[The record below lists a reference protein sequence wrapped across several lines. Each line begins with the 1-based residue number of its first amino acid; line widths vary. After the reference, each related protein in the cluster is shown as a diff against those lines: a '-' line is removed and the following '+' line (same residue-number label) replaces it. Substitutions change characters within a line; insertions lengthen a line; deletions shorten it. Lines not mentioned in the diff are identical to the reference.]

1 MIRSM
6 TGFGAASGEFD
17 GSRFVVEIRAVN
29 GKFYKSTLRLPDDLL
44 ALEGE
49 IDQQVSKRLGRGS
62 VTVAVRHTPAPGA
75 LAANVDRAVLG
86 AYLAELDAAIPAAL
100 RDRCTIDA
108 AQLLALPGVVSA
120 SGSAAADRLVETA
133 RAAMAKLVAEACDR
147 VVEMRRRE
155 GAGLAAQLREL
166 GAELGERLE
175 RIAARAP
182 EVVVGYRER
191 LRARIDAL
199 LAESGTALRDEDLLR
214 EVAIYADRSDIA
226 EEVIR
231 LRGHLAQLEQVLT
244 PTDGRPAGR
253 VLDFL
258 AQEMLREANTIA
270 SKSSDAEITRE
281 VVEIKGLIERIKEQA
296 QNVE

>member
-17 GSRFVVEIRAVN
+17 GNRFVVEIRAVN
-29 GKFYKSTLRLPDDLL
+29 GKFYKSTLRLPDELL
-44 ALEGE
+44 ALEGD
-49 IDQQVSKRLGRGS
+49 IDQLASKRLGRGS
-62 VTVAVRHTPAPGA
+62 VTIAVRFTPAPGA
-75 LAANVDRAVLG
+75 LAATIDRAALV
-86 AYLAELDAAIPAAL
+86 AYLAQLDAAIPAEL

-108 AQLLALPGVVSA
+108 SQLLGLPGVIAQSA
-120 SGSAAADRLVETA
+120 GTDDRMLGLAREAISKLVVEACDRLVE
-133 RAAMAKLVAEACDR
+133 
-147 VVEMRRRE
+147 MRQRE
-155 GAGLAAQLREL
+155 GAGLAVQLRDLGGEL
-166 GAELGERLE
+166 STRLE
-175 RIAARAP
+175 RIATRSP

-191 LRARIDAL
+191 LRTRIDAL
-199 LAESGTALRDEDLLR
+199 LAESGTALREEDLLR

>member
-29 GKFYKSTLRLPDDLL
+29 GKFYKSTLRLPDELL

-49 IDQQVSKRLGRGS
+49 IDQLVSKRLGRGS
-62 VTVAVRHTPAPGA
+62 VTIAVRFTPAPGA
-75 LAANVDRAVLG
+75 LAATIDRAALA
-86 AYLAELDAAIPAAL
+86 AYLAQLDAAIPAGL

-108 AQLLALPGVVSA
+108 SALLPLPGVIA
-120 SGSAAADRLVETA
+120 QAAGSDDRMLGIAREAISRLVG
-133 RAAMAKLVAEACDR
+133 EACDR
-147 VVEMRRRE
+147 LVEMRRRE
-155 GAGLAAQLREL
+155 GAGLAVQLREL
-166 GAELGERLE
+166 GGELGERLE
-175 RIAARAP
+175 RIAARSP
-182 EVVVGYRER
+182 EVIVGYRER
-191 LRARIDAL
+191 LRSRIDTL

-231 LRGHLAQLEQVLT
+231 LRGHLGQLEQVLT
-244 PTDGRPAGR
+244 PSDGRPAGR

>member
-29 GKFYKSTLRLPDDLL
+29 GKFYKSTLRLPDELL

-49 IDQQVSKRLGRGS
+49 IDQLVSKRLGRGS
-62 VTVAVRHTPAPGA
+62 VTIAVRFTPAPGA
-75 LAANVDRAVLG
+75 LAATIDRAALS
-86 AYLAELDAAIPAAL
+86 AYLAQLDAAIPAEL

-108 AQLLALPGVVSA
+108 SALLPLPGVIAQSA
-120 SGSAAADRLVETA
+120 GSDDRMLGVA
-133 RAAMAKLVAEACDR
+133 REAIAKLVGEACDR
-147 VVEMRRRE
+147 LVEMRRRE
-155 GAGLAAQLREL
+155 GAGLAVQLREL
-166 GAELGERLE
+166 GGELGERLE
-175 RIAARAP
+175 RIAERSP
-182 EVVVGYRER
+182 EVIVGYRER
-191 LRARIDAL
+191 LRSRIDTL
-199 LAESGTALRDEDLLR
+199 LAESGTALREEDLLR

-231 LRGHLAQLEQVLT
+231 LRGHLGQLEQVLT
-244 PTDGRPAGR
+244 PSDGRPAGR